1 MIAFQVQFEAWL
13 RSFTSIAAFMQMRW
27 AWPAIESA
35 HFIGLTLLFG
45 SIAAWDLRLVGA
57 VKEVPISAFHRLVPF
72 AVLGFAINVT
82 SGFMFLVTFPE
93 QYVYNPAFQLKVLCL
108 MLAGLN
114 VMLFYLTSFRRIAT
128 SGSGQQ
134 PPLLGRLSGAVS
146 LGLWITVIVCGRMI
160 TFFGRLVTAMPQ
172 TSSVFLRTASSGR
185 DRRGRKAPPYK
196 ILKTFWPAPFA
207 PPSRCGAPASQEPWL
222 PRSRGHAL
230 CGG

>member
-13 RSFTSIAAFMQMRW
+13 RGFTTIADFMQMRW
-27 AWPAIESA
+27 AWPALESA

-114 VMLFYLTSFRRIAT
+114 VMLFYLTSFRSIAT

-146 LGLWITVIVCGRMI
+146 LGLWVTVIVCGRMI
-160 TFFGRLVTAMPQ
+160 TFYRPAQDCHAADVV
-172 TSSVFLRTASSGR
+172 SFLADCVVR
-185 DRRGRKAPPYK
+185 
-196 ILKTFWPAPFA
+196 
-207 PPSRCGAPASQEPWL
+207 
-222 PRSRGHAL
+222 
-230 CGG
+230 